1 MVPQHIDRLHRRKM
15 KLQVC
20 LAECSLLGRLARV
33 GRSVFLLLL
42 HLGDHAIEQ
51 VGDSTLGGF
60 VVMRITPAVLR
71 LGPHVQ
77 VSFDTSVAGVAG
89 ASRYGC
95 PLTVAEVRLIEEGV
109 DENVKFGPV
118 ESGDISLQRKKRR

>member
-1 MVPQHIDRLHRRKM
+1 
-15 KLQVC
+15 
-20 LAECSLLGRLARV
+20 
-33 GRSVFLLLL
+33 
-42 HLGDHAIEQ
+42 
-51 VGDSTLGGF
+51 
-60 VVMRITPAVLR
+60 MRITPAVLR

-118 ESGDISLQRKKRR
+118 ERGDISLQRKKRR